1 MIAGAARGLN
11 KLRMIRAAYLLLGL
25 VALLLGAAGA
35 VLPLLPT
42 VPFLILAA
50 FCFARSSPALERRLL
65 SHPLIGPQ
73 IVAWRTRGAISRR
86 GKRAAL
92 VAFAVS
98 AGMGFAL
105 LSWPWPLLPLAA
117 AVVGGVWIWRRPD

>member
-1 MIAGAARGLN
+1 VRRTLYLIAGFVSLILAAFG
-11 KLRMIRAAYLLLGL
+11 
-25 VALLLGAAGA
+25 V

-42 VPFLILAA
+42 VPFVILAA

-65 SHPLIGPQ
+65 EHRSFGPH
-73 IVAWRTRGAISRR
+73 IRRWREHGAISRR

-98 AGMGFAL
+98 ALAAL
-105 LSWPWPLLPLAA
+105 FLSPLPWSLIPLAA
-117 AVVGGVWIWRRPD
+117 ALIGGTWIWRRPEA